1 VEVLVATENRAQ
13 QIRARSA
20 SLGPRRGFSLI
31 DVLVSMT
38 VIGVLIGILLP
49 SLASVHETARRTVCT
64 SNLRQIGFG
73 VASFADENGGRL
85 PSSVFKQGGSMSVQD
100 MMTLRI
106 ASTHPAARS
115 KAQWDGLGILHEGE
129 YLRGP
134 KVYYCPSHHGEH
146 HFRVYA
152 PEWGERAQTE
162 LVSNYQ
168 YRGSGRDGVRDLYR
182 ITPSRTALVSDGMRT
197 QNDFNHNIGANIL
210 RADLSTG
217 WIDDRVGLGVTML
230 YSLGAGSDAP
240 ISSGQMDEAWRRLDE
255 ADAAR

>member
-1 VEVLVATENRAQ
+1 MATENRIQRDGSVAVPLRTP
-13 QIRARSA
+13 RA
-20 SLGPRRGFSLI
+20 FTLI

-49 SLASVHETARRTVCT
+49 SLATVHETARRTVCT

-73 VASFADENGGRL
+73 VASFADQNGGRL
-85 PSSVFKQGGSMSVQD
+85 PPSVFKQGGSMSVQD
-100 MMTLRI
+100 MLTLRI
-106 ASTHPAARS
+106 AATHPAARS

-134 KVYYCPSHHGEH
+134 RVYYCPSHHGDH
-146 HFRVYA
+146 HFRLYA
-152 PEWGERAQTE
+152 PQWGESDQTE

-182 ITPSRTALVSDGMRT
+182 ITPSRTALVADGMRT
-197 QNDFNHNIGANIL
+197 QSDFNHNIGANIL

-217 WIDDRVGLGVTML
+217 WVDDRIGLGVTSL
-230 YSLGAGSDAP
+230 YSLGDGGDAP
-240 ISSGQMDEAWRRLDE
+240 ISSWQMDEAWRRLDE
-255 ADAAR
+255 ADSAR